1 MKSTQKLIPAAVA
14 FLGMAALS
22 ACSGTEDG
30 STGTASSSVV
40 VTSIQS
46 SETPSTSVE
55 TVTATDPAS
64 NEQPAPER
72 QAAGGCDPA
81 DFQAAGF
88 SSITHVAFCDGQ
100 WATGGQAQ
108 TDSVNHFRFVGSS
121 WTKIEHAGETPT
133 GFRCY
138 DRVWLGEQ
146 GAPAGFVDNV
156 MACPESQGSDEKVL
170 PGTQCKSYDFGPL
183 VVKEGEISCAEAI
196 RVMDYYLDHVSEG
209 TGNIAA
215 LAFEDW
221 RCATNTAGIAG
232 DTGWSLGC
240 DRADG
245 VDIGVRAS

>member
-1 MKSTQKLIPAAVA
+1 MKITQKLVPAAVA

-22 ACSGTEDG
+22 ACSGAEDSSADTE
-30 STGTASSSVV
+30 SSSVM
-40 VTSIQS
+40 VTSITS
-46 SETPSTSVE
+46 SETPSASVE
-55 TVTATDPAS
+55 TVTATDPTS
-64 NEQPAPER
+64 EGQPEPGQ
-72 QAAGGCDPA
+72 QATGGCDPT

-88 SSITHVAFCDGQ
+88 SSITHVAFCDGT

-108 TDSVNHFRFVGSS
+108 TDSVNHFRFVGDS

-146 GAPAGFVDNV
+146 GAPTEFTEGVTP
-156 MACPESQGSDEKVL
+156 CPVPAGSDEKVL

-196 RVMDYYLDHVSEG
+196 RVMDYYLAHTSEG

-232 DTGWSLGC
+232 DTGWSSGC
-240 DRADG
+240 DREDG